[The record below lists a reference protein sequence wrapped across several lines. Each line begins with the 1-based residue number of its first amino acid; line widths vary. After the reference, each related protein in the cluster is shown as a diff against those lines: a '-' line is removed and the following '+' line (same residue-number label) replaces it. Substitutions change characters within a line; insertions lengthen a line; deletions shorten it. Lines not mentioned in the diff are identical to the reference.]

1 MTEAP
6 VSSLIP
12 LPSTDVLRA
21 KFVGRPINEL
31 PTPSILLDKAKLNY
45 NCQQMLQTVQHWDCL
60 FRAHVKTLKTA
71 QSTIAQ
77 VEQTREKAI
86 IVSTLAEA
94 WGVVQSD
101 LIKKGIVKDICYGV
115 PLGIHKIPEL
125 LSLRSTM
132 HTHSP
137 ESDLKVIIDH
147 PDQVKA
153 LQAALETDLGKFAPM
168 NVFIKIDCGYK
179 RAGLTVNSPVLPL
192 LVQKLSQSSQLSI
205 WGVYTH
211 AGFSYDSK
219 TANEVNSCLSTEMQ
233 SLDRAAQL
241 VKQVSSSFSTAN
253 VRSPLVLSVGSTPT
267 AHAAGTNG
275 QLGEA
280 LKIKSNLTGGELE
293 LHAGNYPALD
303 LQQVGT
309 NAIPN
314 TQIPGIERCAL
325 SVLATITA
333 SYPSRSTMN
342 GDAQPPHADG
352 LAKQGDEAMLDGG
365 GIAFA
370 KDLGPIPGY
379 GHVVWPKK
387 YIGWQLGRV
396 AQEHGVMTL
405 RSGSPSDWYA
415 EWGYDKQSLNLA
427 IDQIKTYSPTLGEKV
442 QIIPQHACMT
452 AAAHPWYFIYDS
464 STSTSEQ
471 VPIVMDI
478 WVPWKGW

>member
-6 VSSLIP
+6 ISSLIP

-31 PTPSILLDKAKLNY
+31 PTPSILLDKAKLQY
-45 NCQQMLQTVQHWDCL
+45 NCQQMLQTVQHWDCM

-71 QSTIAQ
+71 ESTTAQ
-77 VEQTREKAI
+77 VAQSREKAI

-94 WGVVQSD
+94 WGAVQSG
-101 LIKKGIVKDICYGV
+101 LVKQGIVKDICYGV

-125 LSLRSTM
+125 LSLRAM
-132 HTHSP
+132 MQTHAP
-137 ESDLKVIIDH
+137 DSDLKVLIDH

-153 LQAALETDLGKFAPM
+153 LQAALESDLGKFPPM
-168 NVFIKIDCGYK
+168 NVFIKIDCGYV
-179 RAGLTVNSPVLPL
+179 RAGLSVDSPVLPL
-192 LVQKLSQSSQLSI
+192 LVQTLAQSSQLCI

-219 TANEVNSCLSTEMQ
+219 NSNEANSYLSTEMQ

-241 VKQVSSSFSTAN
+241 VKQVSSSISSAKI
-253 VRSPLVLSVGSTPT
+253 RSPLVLSVGSTPT
-267 AHAAGTNG
+267 AHAAGTSG
-275 QLGEA
+275 QSGA
-280 LKIKSNLTGGELE
+280 AVAMKSKLTGGELE

-303 LQQVGT
+303 LQQVAT

-314 TQIPGIERCAL
+314 VQIPGIERCAL

-333 SYPSRSTMN
+333 SYPSRSAMDGN
-342 GDAQPPHADG
+342 AQPPHADG

-379 GHVVWPKK
+379 GHVVWPKQ

-405 RSGSPSDWYA
+405 RPGSPAEWYA
-415 EWGYDKQSLNLA
+415 QWGYDQDSQNKAAS
-427 IDQIKTYSPTLGEKV
+427 QIKTHAPALGDKV

-452 AAAHPWYFIYDS
+452 AAAHPWYFVFDS
-464 STSTSEQ
+464 STSEN
-471 VPIVMDI
+471 VPTVVDI